1 MLRGLNRQAA
11 AINREAVALLGM
23 SGCPTRVEG
32 MTDLRRLALPASYTE
47 LLGELKSRVRAA
59 RTQAIRSVNTQLI
72 GRTIL
77 ERQAAEGW
85 GSGVIGRLA
94 EDLGAEFPDMK
105 GLSRSNLQYMRSFAE
120 AWPAFDANVPQPVG
134 HLPWGHIRTILD
146 KRLGPEARDSYASA
160 AVQHGWS
167 RNVLMNMIMN
177 KTLERTGIAPSN
189 FAEQLVAPD
198 SELAQQVAKDPY
210 NFEFLGLSGEVAER
224 ELENALT
231 SRITETLREL
241 GPGFAFVGRQV
252 HFDVDGDD
260 FYVDLLFFHIE
271 QSRYVVI
278 ELKTGKFQPEYAG
291 KLNFYVA
298 LVDDMLRREHHNE
311 TIGILICGTKND
323 RSVRYSLGRSTSP
336 MAVAA
341 YTYDKLPA
349 AEQRALPNEGNLV
362 AALEWAEPDNET
374 ETDLS

>member
-1 MLRGLNRQAA
+1 
-11 AINREAVALLGM
+11 
-23 SGCPTRVEG
+23 
-32 MTDLRRLALPASYTE
+32 MTDSRALSLPEGYTDLLAT
-47 LLGELKSRVRAA
+47 LKDRVRAA
-59 RTQAIRSVNTQLI
+59 RVTALRTVNTQLI
-72 GRTIL
+72 ELYWSIGKTVL
-77 ERQAAEGW
+77 ERQQVEQW
-85 GSGVIGRLA
+85 GSGVMGRLA
-94 EDLGAEFPDMK
+94 EDLRAEFPEMK
-105 GLSRSNLQYMRSFAE
+105 GLSRSNLFYMRGFAA
-120 AWPAFDANVPQPVG
+120 AWPDPIVQQAVG
-134 HLPWGHIRTILD
+134 ALPWGHITVLLD
-146 KRLGPEARDSYASA
+146 NQETRRDRDWYAGA
-160 AVQHGWS
+160 AVEYGWS
-167 RNVLMNMIMN
+167 RNVLLNMIMN
-177 KTLERTGIAPSN
+177 RTLERTGAAPSN
-189 FAEQLVAPD
+189 FVQRLVGPD

-224 ELENALT
+224 DLELALT

-241 GPGFAFVGRQV
+241 GPGFSFVGRQV

-260 FYVDLLFFHIE
+260 YYVDMLFFHMD
-271 QSRYVVI
+271 QNRYVVI

-349 AEQRALPNEGNLV
+349 AEQQALPNEGHLV
-362 AALEWAEPDNET
+362 ADLQCAEPGEG
-374 ETDLS
+374 EPGPG

>member
-1 MLRGLNRQAA
+1 MPDAR
-11 AINREAVALLGM
+11 
-23 SGCPTRVEG
+23 
-32 MTDLRRLALPASYTE
+32 DLALPAKYAE
-47 LLGELKSRVRAA
+47 LLSDLKNQVRAA
-59 RTQAIRSVNTQLI
+59 RTNALRTVNTQLI
-72 GRTIL
+72 ALNWSIGKTIL
-77 ERQAAEGW
+77 ERQASEGW

-94 EDLGAEFPDMK
+94 EDLRAEFQDMK

-120 AWPAFDANVPQPVG
+120 AWPAFDPNVPQPVG
-134 HLPWGHIRTILD
+134 HLPWGHIRIILD
-146 KRLGPEARDSYASA
+146 KRLEPDARDWYAAA

-167 RNVLMNMIMN
+167 RDVLMNMIMN
-177 KTLERTGIAPSN
+177 KTLERTGAAPSN
-189 FAEQLVAPD
+189 FGQHLVAPD

-210 NFEFLGLSGEVAER
+210 NFEFLGLSGEIAER
-224 ELENALT
+224 DLESALT

-260 FYVDLLFFHIE
+260 YFVDLLFFHIE

-298 LVDDMLRREHHNE
+298 LVDDVLRRDHHNE

-341 YTYDKLPA
+341 YTYDKLPKE
-349 AEQRALPNEGNLV
+349 EQLALPDENHLT
-362 AALEWAEPDNET
+362 AALEWADSLDE
-374 ETDLS
+374 